1 MNSELGSVVQSY
13 LDALYHGDVALF
25 RKVFHPQARLFSATG
40 GALVTLD
47 LEQYM
52 EIVKGR
58 PSSAS
63 RRYARQDEI
72 VSLVEAS
79 STTAHARLKN
89 AHLPKRFTDDLTL
102 VHIDGAW
109 RIIAK
114 VWHFDLEN

>member
-1 MNSELGSVVQSY
+1 MSDDLKNLIQSY
-13 LDALYHGDVALF
+13 LDALYLGDVALF

-40 GALVTLD
+40 GALTALD

-58 PSSAS
+58 PSPAS
-63 RRYARQDEI
+63 RQDQRQDEI
-72 VSLVEAS
+72 LSLIQAS
-79 STTAHARLKN
+79 STTAQARLKN
-89 AHLPKRFTDDLTL
+89 AYLPKRFTDDLTL

-114 VWHFDLEN
+114 VWHFDVA